1 MAEIRVH
8 VEPDFSNR
16 LNDSSA
22 AVRFYPYDDDIID
35 WSVPI
40 DDQHVYIPEGYSF
53 VEGTPLEKS
62 LSQSDMAF
70 VTRWEVTNFLRNNH
84 IGEHILNQALLAMV
98 HKTNPYDPAW
108 RYMLHEVA
116 EECQHMKMFNQWVR
130 INPDIRT
137 KGLGQHVWGVAA
149 SMLTPAIAT
158 SFPAL
163 LWTLTLTFEVFGDD
177 FARVSARD
185 RRGTLH
191 PIIRQIGKTHMV
203 EEARHIAFAED
214 WLRHQV
220 PKLPKL
226 QRLGLSSLVEAIL
239 TGALRVGLPERYN
252 SQLAPYVSY
261 DSFKSALKSD
271 HRKRLIQ
278 RIYRPLTATLL
289 DLGVIRERALTAWNS
304 NGLLPAAA

>member
-1 MAEIRVH
+1 MTEIRVH

-16 LNDSSA
+16 LNNSSA
-22 AVRFYPYDDDIID
+22 NVRFYPYDDDVID

-53 VEGTPLEKS
+53 VEGTPLEKT
-62 LSQSDMAF
+62 LSQSELSF
-70 VTRWEVTNFLRNNH
+70 VTRWEVTNFMRNNH
-84 IGEHILNQALLAMV
+84 IGEHLLNQALLAVV

-137 KGLGQHVWGVAA
+137 KGLGQHAWGVLA
-149 SMLTPAIAT
+149 SMLTPPIAT
-158 SFPAL
+158 GFPAL

-220 PKLPKL
+220 PKLPKV
-226 QRLGLSSLVEAIL
+226 QRLALNVTVETIL
-239 TGALRVGLPERYN
+239 AAALRLGLPERYS
-252 SQLAPYVSY
+252 SQLAPYVTY
-261 DSFKSALKSD
+261 ESFKSAMNSD
-271 HRKRLIQ
+271 HRKHLIQ
-278 RIYRPLTATLL
+278 RIYRPLAAKLVN
-289 DLGVIRERALTAWNS
+289 LGVIRERALTSWDQS
-304 NGLLPAAA
+304 GLLPAIA